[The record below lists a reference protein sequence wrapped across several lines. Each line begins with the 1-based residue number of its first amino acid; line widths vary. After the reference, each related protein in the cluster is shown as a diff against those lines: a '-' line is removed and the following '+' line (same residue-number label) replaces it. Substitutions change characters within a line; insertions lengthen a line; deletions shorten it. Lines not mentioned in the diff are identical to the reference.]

1 MVLKEHFRDLA
12 KEKLELLLGK
22 KSQEVEAIKE
32 ILSVIEEDKELE
44 LYQVQNL
51 LLLVEE
57 VEVKGRQNVMILANL
72 IQMLNNELTKNQKEE
87 KTDD

>member
-1 MVLKEHFRDLA
+1 MVLKEHFKDLA

-51 LLLVEE
+51 LLLTEE
-57 VEVKGRQNVMILANL
+57 IEVKGRQNVMILANL
-72 IQMLNNELTKNQKEE
+72 IQMLNNELTKSQKEE